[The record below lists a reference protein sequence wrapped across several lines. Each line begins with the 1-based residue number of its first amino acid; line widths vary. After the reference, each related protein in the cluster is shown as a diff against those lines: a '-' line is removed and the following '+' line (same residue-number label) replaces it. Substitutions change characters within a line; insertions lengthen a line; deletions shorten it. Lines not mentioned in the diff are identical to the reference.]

1 MNYLVESAAPALEG
15 DAFIR
20 GEDRRRVSLAE
31 FRGTWV
37 VVVLGATHDDLVDL
51 ATQEQAFTADGA
63 VLLAVMQAEFDEV
76 EWTSLDVP
84 GRFPILCGIDEPR
97 RVALVVDPDGN
108 VRYAGRRETARQL
121 LATLETVL
129 FHEPAAQRRAA

>member
-1 MNYLVESAAPALEG
+1 MNYLVESAAPALEAE
-15 DAFIR
+15 AFIR
-20 GEDRRRVSLAE
+20 GEDRRRMSLAE

-51 ATQEQAFTADGA
+51 ATQEQAFAADGA
-63 VLLAVMQAEFDEV
+63 VLLAAMQAEIDEV
-76 EWTSLDVP
+76 ERSALDVP

-97 RVALVVDPDGN
+97 RVALVVDPEGG

>member
-1 MNYLVESAAPALEG
+1 MKYLVESAAPALEAE
-15 DAFIR
+15 AFIR
-20 GEDRRRVSLAE
+20 GEKRRRMSLPD

-51 ATQEQAFTADGA
+51 ATQEQAFAADGA
-63 VLLAVMQAEFDEV
+63 VLLAVMQAQIDEV
-76 EWTSLDVP
+76 ERSTVDLA
-84 GRFPILCGIDEPR
+84 GRFPILCGVDESR

-121 LATLETVL
+121 VATLETVL
-129 FHEPAAQRRAA
+129 FHEPPAQRRAA